1 MEAPKIPADES
12 ARLEALYST
21 DLLDTHREPMFD
33 NLTEL
38 VADVFNVPVV
48 AISLVDKSR
57 QWFKSIQGLDVCETS
72 REVSFCGHVVHDQQS
87 MVVENARKDPRF
99 FDNPLVEDGPQIV
112 FYAGAPIHYQ
122 QAGESHII
130 GTLCIIDYHERQF
143 REKDLKRLKA
153 FAYEVELLVAMRMGT
168 EKAETANLAKSAF
181 LANMSHELRTPMSG
195 VIGILDILK
204 HGSLTAEQRHH
215 VDLASKSAGQMLSV
229 INDILDFSKIEA
241 GKVELQ
247 SSVFNP
253 KQLISDLVDTYDIRS
268 GQSKHFELF
277 CDWDDSVCVEGDPMR
292 LRQILFNLLT
302 NADKFSKEGLI
313 SVAATLVEAEAGHL
327 KLHCSVTDPG
337 IGIDEQAITQLFT
350 PFTQVDNTSQKKY
363 GGTGLGLAICRKLC
377 VLMGGDI
384 TVVSKPGMG
393 STFSFD
399 ILLKPAQARADETLP
414 ADMSSTDVRAAL
426 ADLNVLV
433 VEDDITNRTTLEFLL
448 KHLGV
453 NYNSAENGRQ
463 ALRLLEHSQS
473 EELYDLVLMD
483 CQMPELD
490 GYQLTSMIR
499 GGEINTAYR
508 KVPIIALTANALRG
522 DKERCLQAGMTDY
535 MSKPVD
541 MTVLTYML
549 FKWGL
554 GT

>member
-1 MEAPKIPADES
+1 MEAPKIPADEA
-12 ARLEALYST
+12 ARLEALYNT
-21 DLLDTHREPMFD
+21 DLLDTDREPIFD

-87 MVVENARKDPRF
+87 IVVENARKDLRF
-99 FDNPLVEDGPQIV
+99 FDNPLVEGGPHIV

-122 QAGESHII
+122 QDGERHII
-130 GTLCIIDYHERQF
+130 GTLCIIDYQERPF
-143 REKDLKRLKA
+143 NDKDLQRLKA
-153 FAYEVELLVAMRMGT
+153 FAYEVELLVAIRMGA
-168 EKAETANLAKSAF
+168 EKEATANLAKSSF
-181 LANMSHELRTPMSG
+181 LANMTHELRTPMSG

-253 KQLISDLVDTYDIRS
+253 KQLIKDLVDTYDIRT

-277 CDWDDSVCVEGDPMR
+277 CDWSDTVYVEGDPMR
-292 LRQILFNLLT
+292 LRQILFNLLN
-302 NADKFSKEGLI
+302 NADKFSKEGVI
-313 SVAATLVEAEAGHL
+313 SVAATLVEAEEGNL

-337 IGIDEQAITQLFT
+337 IGIEQQAISQLFT
-350 PFTQVDNTSQKKY
+350 PFVQVDNTTHKKY

-377 VLMGGDI
+377 ALMGGDI
-384 TVVSKPGMG
+384 TVDSKPGVG

-399 ILLKPAQARADETLP
+399 ILLKLAQGPVAETLP
-414 ADMSSTDVRAAL
+414 CDIPATEF

-433 VEDDITNRTTLEFLL
+433 VEDDLTNRTTLEFLL

-453 NYNSAENGRQ
+453 NYDSAENGRQ
-463 ALRLLEHSQS
+463 ALRLLEHPQS
-473 EELYDLVLMD
+473 SESYDLVLMD

-499 GGEINTAYR
+499 RGEVNTFYQA
-508 KVPIIALTANALRG
+508 VPIIALTANALSG

-535 MSKPVD
+535 MSKPVE
-541 MTVLTYML
+541 MTVLTNIL
-549 FKWGL
+549 FKWGR
-554 GT
+554 GK